1 MCWARAASE
10 AVHQGLPRLCGDGLE
25 EGEGGD
31 HAVLGEGEEACL
43 CDEIVPGGKNQGG
56 GISIRLHAILM

>member
-1 MCWARAASE
+1 MCWVGAASE
-10 AVHQGLPRLCGDGLE
+10 AVHQGLPRRCGGGLE

-43 CDEIVPGGKNQGG
+43 CDEMVPYC
-56 GISIRLHAILM
+56 